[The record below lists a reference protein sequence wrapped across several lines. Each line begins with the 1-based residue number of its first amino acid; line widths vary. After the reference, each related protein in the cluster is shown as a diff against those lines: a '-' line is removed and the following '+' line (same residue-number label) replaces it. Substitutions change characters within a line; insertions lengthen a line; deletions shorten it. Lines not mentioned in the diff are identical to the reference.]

1 MKEVDENGKERRR
14 CRGTYF
20 FGNGRSRWRE
30 GLADGEDQEE
40 RGRCLRK
47 EVLKSEG
54 W

>member
-1 MKEVDENGKERRR
+1 MRMGRREEGAEALTSS
-14 CRGTYF
+14 GT
-20 FGNGRSRWRE
+20 GRSRWRE